1 MCGGGTRSQIL
12 VEVRKSGVSAME
24 ALAGSVSMSLV
35 VKTKKTNVTDGVRR
49 EIAMVDKDLAS
60 TMIKIMMV
68 VTRRM
73 AEVRIDSDITTAAI
87 AATDL

>member
-1 MCGGGTRSQIL
+1 
-12 VEVRKSGVSAME
+12 ME

-35 VKTKKTNVTDGVRR
+35 VKTKKTNVSDGVRR

-60 TMIKIMMV
+60 TMIKIVMV
-68 VTRRM
+68 ATRRM
-73 AEVRIDSDITTAAI
+73 AEVRIDSGTTTAAI